1 MRYLVDTQIFLWF
14 LSERDRF
21 SVKAREFFEDVD
33 SNQFFLSDA
42 SAWEVTIKYG
52 LGKLKLPESPEVFF
66 SDRVR
71 QADYRHL
78 RIDLRHVTRVN
89 SLPPV
94 HRDPFD
100 RLLITQAIMEN
111 MTIISEDRI
120 FKSYEVDSLTIKDI
134 S

>member
-21 SVKAREFFEDVD
+21 SVKAREFLEDVH
-33 SNQFFLSDA
+33 SNRFFLSDA
-42 SAWEVTIKYG
+42 SAWEVAIKYG
-52 LGKLKLPESPEVFF
+52 LRKLKLPERPELFF
-66 SDRVR
+66 VDRVR
-71 QADYRHL
+71 QADYQHL
-78 RIDLRHVTRVN
+78 RIALRHVTRVHT
-89 SLPPV
+89 LPLV

-100 RLLITQAIMEN
+100 RLLITQAISEG

-120 FKSYEVDSLTIKDI
+120 FKSYEVGLLTLKDI